1 MPSWLRSSVTRCM
14 GTCPSQAPETPKEAT
29 SEAQIIHQ
37 LPETPGRSFVCSS
50 GGRSSAQTV
59 QPNTRSLPDAETNAH
74 CVHRASSLRR
84 QGAQTLGMN
93 RSPTIWCL
101 QNEASDSTHLVRH
114 RSCQSTPH
122 ERPHVPNSD
131 MATGLSWHARH
142 RGRGRPIVQEINECK
157 YVFPWTK
164 ETAPWS
170 SWISESRAVLCL
182 SWCRHPPSSARWF
195 VKSVEVSLL
204 SC

>member
-1 MPSWLRSSVTRCM
+1 MSLFKGSGRVGKQGKASTIFRVGSGVQREPAWGRLSQPTDKHQSRFSCLTPFLPPSGLCHTLAEGMPSRLRSSVTRCM

-93 RSPTIWCL
+93 RSPTI
-101 QNEASDSTHLVRH
+101 
-114 RSCQSTPH
+114 
-122 ERPHVPNSD
+122 
-131 MATGLSWHARH
+131 
-142 RGRGRPIVQEINECK
+142 
-157 YVFPWTK
+157 
-164 ETAPWS
+164 
-170 SWISESRAVLCL
+170 
-182 SWCRHPPSSARWF
+182 
-195 VKSVEVSLL
+195 
-204 SC
+204 